1 MHQKAFSTRTYSLT
15 CLTSAG
21 ILGRIRVQT
30 WMKGPGVHGVR
41 IWLFGIF
48 VMGLT
53 FKMFKFLKRM
63 MELLLVLLA
72 TKDAELNPEL

>member
-1 MHQKAFSTRTYSLT
+1 VKEL
-15 CLTSAG
+15 
-21 ILGRIRVQT
+21 
-30 WMKGPGVHGVR
+30 GVHRVG

>member
-1 MHQKAFSTRTYSLT
+1 MRM
-15 CLTSAG
+15 
-21 ILGRIRVQT
+21 QT
-30 WMKGPGVHGVR
+30 WVKELGVHRVG

-53 FKMFKFLKRM
+53 FKKVKFLKRM

-72 TKDAELNPEL
+72 TQDAELNPEL